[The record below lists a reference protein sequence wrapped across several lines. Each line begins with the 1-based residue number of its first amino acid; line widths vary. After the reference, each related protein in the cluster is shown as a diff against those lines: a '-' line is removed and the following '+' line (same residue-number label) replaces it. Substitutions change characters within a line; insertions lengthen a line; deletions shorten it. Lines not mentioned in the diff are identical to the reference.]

1 MTNENPTP
9 PAAPEPQPPAP
20 SAVQPT
26 PPVYQQPVY
35 QQQAYAPQQVRPP
48 LTRRA
53 KTGAAWAGIVGF
65 NLLTVGFFVFLVPLA
80 LLALGGF
87 VQWLV
92 ATAIQQGTAD
102 VSPDML
108 RTLENFDP
116 GVWVLPLLIVSAVG
130 LIIWIVALIISRSI
144 LRSSGAVKPWAITWA
159 ATGISIVVYWI
170 VWTIIGFI
178 SGIVTSFIG
187 MATQSL
193 GDAAMVS
200 FIGGVVSLLLTVII
214 NSVIGWLIWLW
225 MAHAMRPTQQQLATQ
240 E

>member
-9 PAAPEPQPPAP
+9 PAAPEPQPLAP

-26 PPVYQQPVY
+26 PPVYQQP
-35 QQQAYAPQQVRPP
+35 QYAPREQRPP

-170 VWTIIGFI
+170 VWTIIGFV
-178 SGIVTSFIG
+178 SSIVSSFIG
-187 MATQSL
+187 ILTQSIESQATAAIL
-193 GDAAMVS
+193 GT
-200 FIGGVVSLLLTVII
+200 VVSLILTII
-214 NSVIGWLIWLW
+214 VNSIIGWLVWRW
-225 MAHAMRPTQQQLATQ
+225 MAHAMRPAQQLVTQ